1 MMPIVQDPS
10 GKNISR
16 SKIVRYIS
24 SPQLREYFTHHIT
37 RNTSHCDACDNEIKL
52 SPFHF
57 INFTNIRG
65 YDIGLKTFEDI
76 TYLRKGYLSSH
87 QSKVFSV
94 EALHLPLESLKQ
106 RHSETKY
113 HPRCNQYVKY
123 YAHCKNKIY
132 KLNVCY

>member
-10 GKNISR
+10 GKNISS

-24 SPQLREYFTHHIT
+24 TPQSREYFTHRIT
-37 RNTSHCDACDNEIKL
+37 RNTSHCDACDNEMKL

-65 YDIGLKTFEDI
+65 YDICHSYVYEIFIDIGLKTFEDI

-106 RHSETKY
+106 QYSETKY
-113 HPRCNQYVKY
+113 HPRCNQYVK
-123 YAHCKNKIY
+123 
-132 KLNVCY
+132 